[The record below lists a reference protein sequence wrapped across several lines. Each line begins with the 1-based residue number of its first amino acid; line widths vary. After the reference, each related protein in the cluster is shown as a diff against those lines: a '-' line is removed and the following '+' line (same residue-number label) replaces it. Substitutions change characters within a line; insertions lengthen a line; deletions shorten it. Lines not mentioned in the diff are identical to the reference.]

1 MKTKKL
7 YIIGNGFDLAHDLPT
22 SYTDFY
28 DWLRGTNYQ
37 VDNTKDYSEF
47 VSQMDEIFVHA
58 NNGKPIEWWSD
69 FENALGHLQI
79 GEYIESVAEE
89 YEIKDPEDEH
99 YKAPSALAEQ
109 VYAHV
114 DYIAKPWGLD
124 EIQAKFSEWIR
135 NIPVYEDVEP
145 CFTAEDIDKDGLFL
159 TFNYTDTL
167 EKLYGINPSNILHIH
182 GQASNPEA
190 KIIVGHLTQYD
201 SRNYAKT
208 EEKLFGVDADIF
220 PLLVDT
226 MNGLKKPVE
235 EILMNNHDW
244 FDNLAKQ
251 NITEIH
257 LYGLSFGEIDD
268 DYFNIIH
275 ELLPHANWIF
285 AVHAPSERAEKR
297 SVTRINNFIE
307 RIGIAKEKCSAFDQD
322 SILNEEIEL

>member
-1 MKTKKL
+1 MKNQKL

-58 NNGKPIEWWSD
+58 NNGEPIEWWSD
-69 FENALGHLQI
+69 FENALGNLQI
-79 GEYIESVAEE
+79 DAYIESIAKE
-89 YEIKDPEDEH
+89 YNDDDPGTL
-99 YKAPSALAEQ
+99 SEQ

-124 EIQAKFSEWIR
+124 EIQAKFTEWVK

-167 EKLYGINPSNILHIH
+167 EKIYGVNPENILHIH
-182 GQASNPEA
+182 GQASDPDA
-190 KIIVGHLTQYD
+190 KIVVGHITQYD

-275 ELLPHANWIF
+275 ELLPNANWIF

-297 SVTRINNFIE
+297 SVMRINNFIE